1 MLDRVKPPEPADR
14 ADAEETAEA
23 AGRDAAPPRASWF
36 RRLAPQRLTTRIVLL
51 NLLGLIILVA
61 GILYFNQFRQGLID
75 ARVQSLTT
83 QAQIIAAAVAGS
95 ATVDTGSIVI
105 DPDSLADSNE
115 EALTYDDQLQS
126 LDFPID
132 PETAGPVL
140 KRLLATTTVRA
151 RIIDKDGNLIVDS
164 RFLYSRGD
172 IVQSELPPLDADER
186 GFSPLALWNRLV
198 TWTFSYDYPKQIEY
212 SLDNGRDFPEVNA
225 ALNGAKV
232 SLVRLNDRGQIIV
245 LVAVPVQRFR
255 AVLGALVLSTT
266 GGEIDDVLRAE
277 RQVVLMTFG
286 FVALV
291 TVLLSTLLASTIAL
305 PLRKLAAAAERVRRG
320 INKRVEIPDF
330 SGRGD
335 EIGDLSG
342 AVRDMTN
349 ALYNRIAA
357 IEAFA
362 ADVSH
367 ELKNPLTSL
376 RSAVE
381 TLAYAKTP
389 EQRER
394 LVEIVKHDVRRL
406 DRLITDISDASRLDA
421 ELARGEAQAFD
432 LSQLLEIDRELCQRH
447 PQGGAGRS
455 HIRDRHAAARNGP
468 RQGLPR
474 DGPRLAAGPGGAQPD
489 RQCALLHQA
498 RHASSAC
505 ACAAWGL
512 RSSSASMIAAP
523 ASAPTISS
531 ASSNASTP
539 TGRREASAP
548 TPASGFR
555 SRSRSSTR
563 TAAAYGPRTAMA
575 RRVRTARSPCSAP
588 ASSCAS
594 RQRSMHEEAL
604 IHGTC
609 LAIGEAGVLLVGQPG
624 SGKSDLALRLIDGA
638 GAGLSGIIRAAR
650 LVADDQVA
658 VRRAGDRADGLRPAA
673 ACGQARNPRTGH
685 RGCGAPGRSGAAAC
699 RAADARCRDRAP
711 SRPRAGAHG
720 DPRHRHSAGAD
731 RPRKRLR
738 TGPHPRRAGPFRPG
752 LNHVASH
759 SGKRHC
765 APP

>member
-23 AGRDAAPPRASWF
+23 AVRETAPEKVGWL
-36 RRLAPQRLTTRIVLL
+36 RRFAPQRLTTRIVLL

-105 DPDSLADSNE
+105 DPDSLANSSE
-115 EALTYDDQLQS
+115 ESFPDDDQLAS

-140 KRLLATTTVRA
+140 KRLLANTTVRA

-172 IVQSELPPLDADER
+172 IVQSDLPPLNPEDK
-186 GFSPLALWNRLV
+186 GFSPVALWNRLV

-212 SLDNGRDFPEVNA
+212 GLDNGRDFPEVAA
-225 ALNGAKV
+225 ALNGATV

-255 AVLGALVLSTT
+255 AVLGSLVLSTT
-266 GGEIDDVLRAE
+266 GGEIDNVLRAE

-394 LVEIVKHDVRRL
+394 LVDIVKHDVKRL

-432 LSQLLEIDRELCQRH
+432 LSQLLMSIVSYANDTRKEDQAVVDIEVAMPPPGIDRATAYTVMGHDSRLGQVV
-447 PQGGAGRS
+447 
-455 HIRDRHAAARNGP
+455 RN
-468 RQGLPR
+468 LI
-474 DGPRLAAGPGGAQPD
+474 D
-489 RQCALLHQA
+489 
-498 RHASSAC
+498 
-505 ACAAWGL
+505 
-512 RSSSASMIAAP
+512 
-523 ASAPTISS
+523 
-531 ASSNASTP
+531 N
-539 TGRREASAP
+539 
-548 TPASGFR
+548 
-555 SRSRSSTR
+555 
-563 TAAAYGPRTAMA
+563 
-575 RRVRTARSPCSAP
+575 ARSFTRP
-588 ASSCAS
+588 
-594 RQRSMHEEAL
+594 
-604 IHGTC
+604 GTK
-609 LAIGEAGVLLVGQPG
+609 IN
-624 SGKSDLALRLIDGA
+624 
-638 GAGLSGIIRAAR
+638 
-650 LVADDQVA
+650 
-658 VRRAGDRADGLRPAA
+658 VRV
-673 ACGQARNPRTGH
+673 
-685 RGCGAPGRSGAAAC
+685 
-699 RAADARCRDRAP
+699 
-711 SRPRAGAHG
+711 
-720 DPRHRHSAGAD
+720 
-731 RPRKRLR
+731 K
-738 TGPHPRRAGPFRPG
+738 RAGPDVEFRVEDCGPG
-752 LNHVASH
+752 IRPDNLERIFERFYTDRPEGSFGSN
-759 SGKRHC
+759 SGLGLSISKQIVDAHKGRIW
-765 APP
+765 AENRYGKAMQDGEKPVLGARFLVRIPAAQDA